1 LFCEAGVKGGGMGL
15 RTGDQGGRASMAFR
29 LLLALVLVVVLAETL
44 AFHRRLIAFPYP
56 LDLSEPAEGLL
67 AQGVAAGLSTGDP
80 ANLPALS
87 SHYGPFYSL
96 VTGTLCRY
104 GWACDL
110 QSQRLLSAV
119 FIALILAL
127 LALVCRRAGAGILE
141 TAALGLWVYELLLIH
156 FTPIARPDALG
167 TLLWFAGLAV
177 PFLAEYSAFSLAVAA
192 LLFTLAGLT
201 KVYFLTGPLF
211 LALGLPLLRRP
222 KALGVFCVLQ
232 LLALLSAGLWM
243 EKAYPYDLYVSVL
256 NQTNN
261 LNFDQSHMFLQMWV
275 VLGIASPCFVFLAA
289 AALGSRGRAP
299 AAHPDGKE
307 WGLYGGLG
315 LLLFITVFGGA
326 LGGLFTYLIQ
336 LSVLPFA
343 AWFAFSFRRL
353 PRWRPLLAGLLV
365 VNAACAAR
373 VALHKGFEPGG
384 PVLRN
389 WEQADALVRRA
400 RQPVVSSDLDLTVE
414 SRGLPVFD
422 TGLSDFSWLL
432 LLRPGTWK
440 TRLFPDT
447 GELLSRYRAWQLR
460 TRRAVADTRTD
471 LVVVS
476 DYGHCDFMDLLRSG
490 YRPLGRVQIAYPQ
503 CGWAVYWLE
512 FYVPK
517 GAGAPPP
524 QASTRT

>member
-1 LFCEAGVKGGGMGL
+1 MEQPRVERGG
-15 RTGDQGGRASMAFR
+15 RTGIAFR

-87 SHYGPFYSL
+87 THYGPFYSL
-96 VTGTLCRY
+96 VTGALCRV

-110 QSQRLLSAV
+110 QSQRMLSAV

-127 LALVCRRAGAGILE
+127 LAAVCRRAGAGTLE
-141 TAALGLWVYELLLIH
+141 TAALALWVYELLLIH

-177 PFLAEYSAFSLAVAA
+177 PFLADYSALSLAAA
-192 LLFTLAGLT
+192 AILFTLAGLT

-211 LALGLPLLRRP
+211 LGLGLLLLRRP
-222 KALGVFCVLQ
+222 KAFGVFSVLQ
-232 LLALLSAGLWM
+232 ALALASAALWM
-243 EKAYPYDLYVSVL
+243 EKEYPYDLYVSVL

-261 LNFDQSHMFLQMWV
+261 LNFDQAHMFLQLWV
-275 VLGIASPCFVFLAA
+275 VLWVASPCFVLLLAA
-289 AALGSRGRAP
+289 GFGGRRP
-299 AAHPDGKE
+299 ASGADPDGRE
-307 WGLYGGLG
+307 WGLYGALG
-315 LLLFITVFGGA
+315 LLLFICIFGGA

-343 AWFAFSFRRL
+343 AWFAFTCRRL
-353 PRWRPLLAGLLV
+353 PRWRPLLCGFLV
-365 VNAACAAR
+365 LNAACAAR

-389 WEQADALVRRA
+389 WNQADALVRRA
-400 RQPVVSSDLDLTVE
+400 AQPVVPSDLDITVE

-440 TRLFPDT
+440 TRLFPDS
-447 GELLSRYRAWQLR
+447 GELLFRYRAWQQR
-460 TRRAVADTRTD
+460 TRLAVADPRTD

-476 DYGHCDFMDLLRSG
+476 DYGHCDFTDLLRSR
-490 YRPLGRVQIAYPQ
+490 YRPLGRLQIAYPQ

-517 GAGAPPP
+517 APPP
-524 QASTRT
+524 RRASKVS